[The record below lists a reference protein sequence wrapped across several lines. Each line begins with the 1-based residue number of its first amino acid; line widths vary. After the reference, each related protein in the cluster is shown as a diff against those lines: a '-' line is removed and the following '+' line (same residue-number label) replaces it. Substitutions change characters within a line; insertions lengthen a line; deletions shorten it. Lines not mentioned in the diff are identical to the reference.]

1 MIFVNDVDDKDFL
14 TELFNAMYDEL
25 PRRNQKRKNYM
36 GEIKMS
42 SKKRF
47 EVIHSEGGFRG
58 VVEILVDKE
67 TGVNYL
73 FRASGYAGGL
83 TPLLDREGKP
93 VVSPV
98 LQEE

>member
-1 MIFVNDVDDKDFL
+1 MQTILYSAAVIFTFL
-14 TELFNAMYDEL
+14 
-25 PRRNQKRKNYM
+25 KNNRQFKVPLKNSM

-47 EVIHSEGGFRG
+47 EVIHSEGGFSG

-93 VVSPV
+93 VVSTV